1 MDIFLQ
7 IGNSPPLF
15 IGAAVLFGFAVGSFL
30 NVVIHRLPKMLD
42 REWKAQCLEYLG
54 SAAPQAPQPAESAQP
69 VYNLVV
75 PRSGCPSCGHS
86 ITVLEN
92 IPIFS
97 YLFLKGRCSA
107 CGTRI
112 SIRYPIV
119 EALTGLLSGYIAWRF
134 GFTLVVVFVL
144 VLCWALIA
152 LTFIDADTQLLPDD
166 ITLPLLWIGLIANL
180 GGTFTDLNSAILGA
194 VLGYLVLWAV
204 YWCFKILT
212 GKEGMGYGDFKLL
225 AALGAWLGWQM
236 LPLIILLSAA
246 VGAVVGIFG
255 ILIAGREKGARIPY
269 GPYLAAAGFIALLWG
284 RNLNEWYLGF
294 PR

>member
-1 MDIFLQ
+1 MDILLQ

-54 SAAPQAPQPAESAQP
+54 SAAPHAPQPAESAQP

-112 SIRYPIV
+112 GIRYPIV

-134 GFTLVVVFVL
+134 GFTLAVVFAL
-144 VLCWALIA
+144 ALCWALIA